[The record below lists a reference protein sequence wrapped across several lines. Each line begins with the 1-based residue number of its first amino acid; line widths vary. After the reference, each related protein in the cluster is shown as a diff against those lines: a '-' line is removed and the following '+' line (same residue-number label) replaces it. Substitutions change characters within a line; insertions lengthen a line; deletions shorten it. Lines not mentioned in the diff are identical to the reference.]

1 MLHFRL
7 TISADLRQALQR
19 KLTAAERQG
28 DLRLVKWMLAL
39 FAVARAQDTA
49 QAATILQLSVAQVE
63 RYVYQFMVY
72 GLPGVQF
79 KKSSGRPPKLT
90 ATQKAELKEILKAG
104 PQAGGFS
111 GGCWRT
117 PLIQELIQT
126 RFGVTYNVFYL
137 AEFLHHLG
145 FSYQK
150 AKFVAGHLDEV
161 ARHRW
166 CTRTWPEMV
175 RRARA
180 HKALL
185 LFGDEA
191 SFPQWGTL
199 SYTWAPVGEQPVVK
213 TSGQRK
219 GWKVFGLLDYFSG
232 RLFHQGTEGRL
243 NSASYQAFLQGVLE
257 QTTGPIILIQ
267 DGARYHTSQ
276 AMQAFFAAQS
286 ARLTVAQL
294 PSYSPDYNPIEKL
307 WKQIKQE
314 DTHLVYFPTFEALRD
329 KVETA
334 LLKFARRAED
344 ILSLCGLPTALA
356 RAA

>member
-1 MLHFRL
+1 MPP
-7 TISADLRQALQR
+7 LRQALQR
-19 KLTAAERQG
+19 KLAAAERQG

-39 FAVARAQDTA
+39 FAVAQYQDTA
-49 QAATILQLSVAQVE
+49 QAATVLQLSVAQVE

-72 GLPGVQF
+72 GLPGIQF
-79 KKSSGRPPKLT
+79 KKPTGRRAKLS
-90 ATQKAELKEILKAG
+90 ATQKAELKTLLKAG
-104 PQAGGFS
+104 PQACGFS

-117 PLIQELIQT
+117 PLIQELIQQ

-137 AEFLHHLG
+137 AEFLRNLG

-166 CTRTWPEMV
+166 CRRTWPELV

-180 HKALL
+180 AGALL

-191 SFPQWGTL
+191 SFPQWGSL

-219 GWKVFGLLDYFSG
+219 GWKVFGLLDYFTG

-243 NSASYQAFLQGVLE
+243 NSASYLAFLRQVLA
-257 QTTGPIILIQ
+257 QTTERIFLVQ
-267 DGARYHTSQ
+267 DGARYHTSKET
-276 AMQAFFAAQS
+276 QAFFAAH
-286 ARLTVAQL
+286 AERLTVTQL

-307 WKQIKQE
+307 WKQVKQE
-314 DTHLVYFPTFEALRD
+314 ETHLVYFPTFEALRD

-334 LLKFARRAED
+334 LVKFARRAED
-344 ILSLCGLPTALA
+344 ILQLCGLPTALA

>member
-1 MLHFRL
+1 
-7 TISADLRQALQR
+7 
-19 KLTAAERQG
+19 
-28 DLRLVKWMLAL
+28 MLAL
-39 FAVARAQDTA
+39 FAVAHSQDTA
-49 QAATILQLSVAQVE
+49 QAATVLQLSLAQVE
-63 RYVYQFMVY
+63 HYVSQFMVY

-243 NSASYQAFLQGVLE
+243 NSASYQAFLQGVME

-267 DGARYHTSQ
+267 DGARYHTSK

-286 ARLTVAQL
+286 ARLTVSQM

>member
-1 MLHFRL
+1 
-7 TISADLRQALQR
+7 
-19 KLTAAERQG
+19 
-28 DLRLVKWMLAL
+28 
-39 FAVARAQDTA
+39 
-49 QAATILQLSVAQVE
+49 
-63 RYVYQFMVY
+63 
-72 GLPGVQF
+72 
-79 KKSSGRPPKLT
+79 
-90 ATQKAELKEILKAG
+90 
-104 PQAGGFS
+104 
-111 GGCWRT
+111 
-117 PLIQELIQT
+117 
-126 RFGVTYNVFYL
+126 
-137 AEFLHHLG
+137 
-145 FSYQK
+145 
-150 AKFVAGHLDEV
+150 
-161 ARHRW
+161 
-166 CTRTWPEMV
+166 MV

-199 SYTWAPVGEQPVVK
+199 SYTWAPVGEQPVVP

-243 NSASYQAFLQGVLE
+243 NSASYQAFLQEVME
-257 QTTGPIILIQ
+257 QTTGPIMLIQ

-286 ARLTVAQL
+286 ARLTVSQW

>member
-7 TISADLRQALQR
+7 TISPDLRQALQR

-79 KKSSGRPPKLT
+79 KKPSGRPAKLT
-90 ATQKAELKEILKAG
+90 PSQKAELKECLTAG
-104 PQAGGFS
+104 PQACGLS

-150 AKFVAGHLDEV
+150 ARVC
-161 ARHRW
+161 RW
-166 CTRTWPEMV
+166 
-175 RRARA
+175 A
-180 HKALL
+180 
-185 LFGDEA
+185 FG
-191 SFPQWGTL
+191 
-199 SYTWAPVGEQPVVK
+199 
-213 TSGQRK
+213 
-219 GWKVFGLLDYFSG
+219 
-232 RLFHQGTEGRL
+232 
-243 NSASYQAFLQGVLE
+243 
-257 QTTGPIILIQ
+257 
-267 DGARYHTSQ
+267 
-276 AMQAFFAAQS
+276 
-286 ARLTVAQL
+286 
-294 PSYSPDYNPIEKL
+294 
-307 WKQIKQE
+307 
-314 DTHLVYFPTFEALRD
+314 
-329 KVETA
+329 
-334 LLKFARRAED
+334 
-344 ILSLCGLPTALA
+344 
-356 RAA
+356 